1 MLTNIKNR
9 VTSRIVRGIGV
20 IGMASAALL
29 ALAACNGQPTLIVM
43 QVTNTPDPRVIE
55 ITVTNTGGAPAAVS
69 NSPTGASSGP
79 TQPAV
84 IPTNGPLFT
93 PSASVLPTTPS
104 AASTQAVTAVPPTAV
119 PSVAVPAV
127 VPSQING
134 PTATPNPMPTDTRTQ
149 MYIAQE
155 DFQNGYMFWIS
166 SVTQIW
172 VLLPAADTQAGQIPS
187 HGQWQIFQ
195 DTYQNSEPETDPA
208 IVPPASNLYQPRRGF
223 GKLWRSNNTIRG
235 ALGWGTTPEFGLTT
249 SYVYQPGGY
258 VNSTT
263 SQWVSGPGTHFLVT
277 LSRQTF
283 AFHEPQPGQQ
293 FGTWEKVG

>member
-1 MLTNIKNR
+1 MTILKDLTTNWIA
-9 VTSRIVRGIGV
+9 RGI
-20 IGMASAALL
+20 AAIATLSFAML

-55 ITVTNTGGAPAAVS
+55 ITVTNTGNAPVAASNIPTSASNLPTQAAVV
-69 NSPTGASSGP
+69 PTIGA
-79 TQPAV
+79 
-84 IPTNGPLFT
+84 LFT
-93 PSASVLPTTPS
+93 PSASVPPVTISSAPTQLAT
-104 AASTQAVTAVPPTAV
+104 TVPATAV

-127 VPSQING
+127 VPSQAIG
-134 PTATPNPMPTDTRTQ
+134 PTATPNPAPTDTRTQ

-155 DFQNGYMFWIS
+155 DFQHGFMFWIS

-172 VLLPAADTQAGQIPS
+172 VLLPSSDTAVDQAPT

-208 IVPPASNLYQPRRGF
+208 FAPPANLYQPRRGF
-223 GKLWRSNNTIRG
+223 GKLWRSNTTIRG
-235 ALGWGTTPEFGLTT
+235 GLGWGTTPEFGLTT

-258 VNSTT
+258 VNATT
-263 SQWVSGPGTHFLVT
+263 GQWVAGPGTHFLVT
-277 LSRQTF
+277 LSRETF

-293 FGTWEKVG
+293 YGTWEKVG